1 MKIAITGATGYIG
14 THICS
19 SFDNSLIDFVRLIRQ
34 PTKQN
39 DRFYDLTSH
48 NIDPYL
54 FDVIDVLI
62 HAAAYVH
69 KDNDKK
75 KHKELNFESTK
86 ILFDLAAK
94 NNVNIIFLS
103 TVGVYGK
110 VSNKTII
117 DESEKAMPLNEYSKA
132 KLDCENYLHL
142 KFIESNIKYTIFRLP
157 LVIGKNAPGTF
168 GVLEKLV
175 LLGFPLPFK
184 NINNLRSVI
193 CVNRF
198 SNYIAEFCNENSFFN
213 KSFIVKNKNDI
224 SLDQMID
231 FICNVNKTKIKKFYF
246 PIFLLKT
253 SFKIIGK
260 KKQAQQ
266 LFDSLRFNASIE
278 I

>member
-54 FDVIDVLI
+54 FDDIDVLI

-110 VSNKTII
+110 VSN
-117 DESEKAMPLNEYSKA
+117 
-132 KLDCENYLHL
+132 
-142 KFIESNIKYTIFRLP
+142 NIC
-157 LVIGKNAPGTF
+157 VHQQWNQ
-168 GVLEKLV
+168 LV
-175 LLGFPLPFK
+175 L
-184 NINNLRSVI
+184 
-193 CVNRF
+193 
-198 SNYIAEFCNENSFFN
+198 
-213 KSFIVKNKNDI
+213 
-224 SLDQMID
+224 
-231 FICNVNKTKIKKFYF
+231 
-246 PIFLLKT
+246 
-253 SFKIIGK
+253 
-260 KKQAQQ
+260 
-266 LFDSLRFNASIE
+266 
-278 I
+278 